1 MRFITKLNPALLLG
15 HLCMICIGSVR
26 KSERS
31 DVIFVL
37 ANRPHAR
44 SRLACLY
51 NARDTQLRVSL
62 VCRLQHST

>member
-1 MRFITKLNPALLLG
+1 
-15 HLCMICIGSVR
+15 MICIGSVR

-51 NARDTQLRVSL
+51 SRSSVIMLETLSCVSVWFVGYSIPRDANEMKNI
-62 VCRLQHST
+62 